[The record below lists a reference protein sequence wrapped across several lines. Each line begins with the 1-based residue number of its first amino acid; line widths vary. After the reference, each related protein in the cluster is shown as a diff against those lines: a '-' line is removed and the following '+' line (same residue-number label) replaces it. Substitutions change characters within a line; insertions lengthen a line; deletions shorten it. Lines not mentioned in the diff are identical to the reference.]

1 MRMPVDSCGNEIEI
15 EDKENPTPVE
25 YVMLLENMETRESM
39 MERILSRL
47 TPLQREAV
55 EKVCLEGKSIRK
67 AASEA
72 GISSPSML
80 KRLRKAKRNMEKII
94 QSGEF

>member
-1 MRMPVDSCGNEIEI
+1 
-15 EDKENPTPVE
+15 
-25 YVMLLENMETRESM
+25 M

-55 EKVCLEGKSIRK
+55 KKVCLEGKSIRK